1 MKCIYCSLEGD
12 WLCNKCLDL
21 VKRDNYNLCPICEV
35 ENSNGAVCGFCRK
48 NSNLDGL
55 MVVLENSQLNQKIIH
70 LVKYNFIT
78 ELLNYIKPKIFS
90 CINNNPNWRD
100 YFVLVPVP
108 LHRRRFLER
117 GFNQSEII
125 SNIIGE
131 VKGNIINNQ
140 LLAKVKYHRHQVG
153 LNAKQRKLNIV
164 DSFAVND
171 RCLVDFNK
179 TLVIVDD
186 VYTTGSTMEEC
197 AKTLKEYGYQKVW
210 GLVLIKG

>member
-1 MKCIYCSLEGD
+1 MEKMNKYTIYYRNMSITEVEGINGEEALKNFVLDLVFPMKCIYCSLEGD

-100 YFVLVPVP
+100 YFVLVPP
-108 LHRRRFLER
+108 WHL
-117 GFNQSEII
+117 Q
-125 SNIIGE
+125 
-131 VKGNIINNQ
+131 
-140 LLAKVKYHRHQVG
+140 
-153 LNAKQRKLNIV
+153 
-164 DSFAVND
+164 
-171 RCLVDFNK
+171 
-179 TLVIVDD
+179 
-186 VYTTGSTMEEC
+186 
-197 AKTLKEYGYQKVW
+197 
-210 GLVLIKG
+210 LVLCPNLEHLKHFF